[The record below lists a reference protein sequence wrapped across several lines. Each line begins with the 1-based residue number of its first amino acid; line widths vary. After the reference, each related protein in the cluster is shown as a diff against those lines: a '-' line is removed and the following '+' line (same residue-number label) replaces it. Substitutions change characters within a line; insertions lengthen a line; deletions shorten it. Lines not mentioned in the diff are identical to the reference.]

1 MFILIGLGGALGAIT
16 RFLLGRWVST
26 FNRTNF
32 PWATWIINS
41 TGSFL
46 LGLLFSYHTNGLIAE
61 QVWGFLAI
69 GFLGAY
75 TTFSTFSYELLTL
88 LQQNQRKLAFVY
100 MISSVVISLIFAWIG
115 MNL

>member
-1 MFILIGLGGALGAIT
+1 MFILVGIGGALGAVT
-16 RFLLGRWVST
+16 RFSLGKWVSA
-26 FNRTNF
+26 FNRTKF

-46 LGLLFSYHTNGLIAE
+46 LGLLFSYQTIGLISDQQWA
-61 QVWGFLAI
+61 FLAI

-100 MISSVVISLIFAWIG
+100 MISSVVVSFTFAWIG